1 MRPRA
6 FLFDLD
12 GTLIDS
18 EGLWAVAI
26 HDYLVDHG
34 ASITVKE
41 LLALVFGHSWFDI
54 HAMLFRR
61 FPVAVPVSPNQ
72 MAHELRPYYLNQRS
86 DGREMI
92 IPGSVELLKKVAGYG
107 PTAIVSGSPRHDI
120 EDDARIMGIQD
131 DLTLILGAE
140 DYDRGKPAPDGFLE
154 AARLLKVSP
163 AACVVFED
171 SPAGVAS
178 AKFAK
183 MTCVALD
190 RFGTNAELLRD
201 ADLIVDDLMK
211 YDPEVGLPVKK
222 VD

>member
-41 LLALVFGHSWFDI
+41 LLALVFGHSWYDI
-54 HAMLFRR
+54 HTLLLHR
-61 FPVAVPVSPNQ
+61 FPMAVPVDPNE
-72 MAHELRPYYLNQRS
+72 MAIGLRSYYLNQRA
-86 DGREMI
+86 DGHDMVI
-92 IPGSVELLKKVAGYG
+92 QSSVELLKKVAGYG
-107 PTAIVSGSPRHDI
+107 PVAIVSGSPHHDI
-120 EDDARIMGIQD
+120 EEDAQIMGIQD
-131 DLTLILGAE
+131 DLAMILGFE
-140 DYDRGKPAPDGFLE
+140 DYDRGKPYPDGFLE
-154 AARLLKVSP
+154 AARRLQVPPES
-163 AACVVFED
+163 CVVFED

-178 AKFAK
+178 AKTAK
-183 MTCVALD
+183 MYCVALD
-190 RFGTNAELLRD
+190 RFGTNAEVLQD

-211 YDPEVGLPVKK
+211 FNPEMDLPGK
-222 VD
+222 